1 MVYGENEMPRMK
13 TETNPLK
20 LLHDYPNNSH
30 VPDLTCWCNP
40 KVLSGKHYAWAGY
53 ELFDEMVAVHK

>member
-1 MVYGENEMPRMK
+1 VK
-13 TETNPLK
+13 TEVNPLK

-30 VPDLTCWCNP
+30 VPDLTCWCQP
-40 KVLSGKHYAWAGY
+40 KVLSGKHYAWCGY